1 MERKRKYQG
10 HLNFGALRSLVTV
23 FLSFVPVR
31 ILSRS
36 APRSPEPP
44 DGGAGGGGG
53 GGGGGA
59 PIIGGGGGGGG
70 AVDVDGG
77 GGDGIDEVVL
87 ATLGFVVVGER
98 GVMGV
103 FGA

>member
-1 MERKRKYQG
+1 M
-10 HLNFGALRSLVTV
+10 
-23 FLSFVPVR
+23 R

-53 GGGGGA
+53 GGGGG
-59 PIIGGGGGGGG
+59 PPDIGGGGGGGG
-70 AVDVDGG
+70 GGGAPDVDGG

-87 ATLGFVVVGER
+87 ATLGLGVVVER
-98 GVMGV
+98 GVMVV